1 MSKLAYMGSPWTVFN
16 PRNKDHRRWFEEFQ
30 RLNTWGH
37 CPVRFFTDDQGD
49 LVGMIQKQLIRYY
62 VTKEFGNERSN
73 GSVGRNS
80 KKLAKK
86 PVELAVKVV

>member
-1 MSKLAYMGSPWTVFN
+1 MSKLAYMGRPWTVFN

-62 VTKEFGNERSN
+62 VTKEFGN